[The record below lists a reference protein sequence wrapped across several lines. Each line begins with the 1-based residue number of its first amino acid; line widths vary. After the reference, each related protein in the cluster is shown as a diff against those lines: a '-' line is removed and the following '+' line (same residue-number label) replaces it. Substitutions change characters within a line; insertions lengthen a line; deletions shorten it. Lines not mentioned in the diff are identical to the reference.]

1 MRQFLVVGAGTFGSS
16 VALTLSQLGH
26 EVLVLDKDEDKVRQI
41 SAKVSRALELDAT
54 DETALRS
61 LGIEGT
67 DVAVVSIGQEME
79 ASILVTMTLKE
90 MGVQQ
95 VVSKALTEA
104 HGRVLR
110 RVGAD
115 RVVFPERQMGIRI
128 ANALSS
134 PSIVDLME
142 LAPGY
147 SLAEIQ
153 APRSLC
159 GKSIAESRIRS
170 EHGVTV
176 VAIRKRRPSLDPS
189 GESALD
195 EDLIMA
201 PGPEVVIQESDRLV
215 VLGKAKQVDS
225 LQSSNT

>member
-26 EVLVLDKDEDKVRQI
+26 EVLVLDKDENRVRQI

-54 DETALRS
+54 DEAALHS

-79 ASILVTMTLKE
+79 ASILITMALKE
-90 MGVQQ
+90 MGVKQ

-115 RVVFPERQMGIRI
+115 KVVFPERQMGVRI

-153 APRSLC
+153 APPALC
-159 GKSIAESRIRS
+159 GKSIAESKVRS
-170 EHGVTV
+170 KHGVTV
-176 VAIRKRRPSLDPS
+176 VAIRKKRPSLDPS

-201 PGPEVVIQESDRLV
+201 PNPEEQIQDSDRLV
-215 VLGKAKQVDS
+215 VLGEAKHVAS
-225 LQSSNT
+225 LQSKE